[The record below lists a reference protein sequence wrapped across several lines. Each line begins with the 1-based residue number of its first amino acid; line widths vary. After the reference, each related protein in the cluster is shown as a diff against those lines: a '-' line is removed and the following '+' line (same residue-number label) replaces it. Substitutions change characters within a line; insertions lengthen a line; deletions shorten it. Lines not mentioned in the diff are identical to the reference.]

1 MKTLSNKQLEELE
14 PKIVAELVKARGK
27 DAVKQVANK
36 LKIDQDLVRHI
47 YNTRKIGQK
56 KQEMDRLKASNVSS
70 FIQITPAPT
79 GFTPIVD
86 VASLLPSQE
95 LQSKVSEDA
104 NNVEIKGGGR
114 GKRLSDDIKIAVAM
128 DLETG
133 DYTYAQICEKYDIS
147 YASVS
152 RIKKEMI
159 GGEDLRKQQR
169 KKSSKRANSTSP
181 KSMNKYQKKKSIEEL
196 QAEYVRKAEEGLVPE
211 TEEKK
216 EEKVADQINNALK
229 TALSTSFKI
238 EEVKETAVKVGL
250 CADRHEMNVDKFIYG
265 TLTENEMFNYPL
277 LYNKAMTFIADN
289 CPNRILHLYCTGIQC
304 ALASVI
310 KACHDSKCT
319 LSLFHYNAATS
330 TYMRQDMW
338 KYTDTFVDELT
349 AAYADILR
357 KGPVYT
363 FNAKQ
368 INQEEFYTISINEV
382 KEHSDGF
389 TNQVYVICSSMEDA
403 FKLYADYVKYIT
415 SKEGVKQKK
424 AVFLTKCKVEKG
436 KFFWDVNL
444 SKSFNYK

>member
-1 MKTLSNKQLEELE
+1 MRTLSNKQLEELE
-14 PKIVAELVKARGK
+14 PKIVAELVKAKGK
-27 DAVKQVANK
+27 DCVKQVANK

-56 KQEMDRLKASNVSS
+56 KQQELKAPVNVSS
-70 FIQITPAPT
+70 IIQITPKE
-79 GFTPIVD
+79 FSPIVN

-95 LQSKVSEDA
+95 LQSKVSEDT
-104 NNVEIKGGGR
+104 NNVEVKGGGR
-114 GKRLSDDIKIAVAM
+114 GKKLSDDIKIAVAM

-133 DYTYAQICEKYDIS
+133 DYTYAQLCEKYDIS

-159 GGEDLRKQQR
+159 GGDMRKQNKKR
-169 KKSSKRANSTSP
+169 HSGNRKSSNNHQRRSSV
-181 KSMNKYQKKKSIEEL
+181 NKQT
-196 QAEYVRKAEEGLVPE
+196 QEYIRKAEESIADS
-211 TEEKK
+211 TSSNNKEEKK
-216 EEKVADQINNALK
+216 EVVIVLSNSALK
-229 TALSTSFKI
+229 TALSTTFKI
-238 EEVKETAVKVGL
+238 EEVKESAVKVGL

-265 TLTENEMFNYPL
+265 TLSEEEMFNYPL
-277 LYNKAMTFIADN
+277 LYNKAMNFIADN
-289 CPNRILHLYCTGIQC
+289 CPNKIIHLYCTGIQC
-304 ALASVI
+304 ALAAVI

-319 LSLFHYNAATS
+319 LSLFHYNSSNS

-363 FNAKQ
+363 FNSQSIK
-368 INQEEFYTISINEV
+368 QEEFYTISINEV
-382 KEHSDGF
+382 KDHSDGF
-389 TNQVYVICSSMEDA
+389 INQVYVICSCMEDS

-415 SKEGVKQKK
+415 SEEGAKQKK